1 MGTNFAI
8 WNGKCTECHQT
19 LPLCKG
25 QNPLVHDQNHVLFT
39 DCSIAWAK
47 LHSLLLTSGSDTHV
61 YFNLLAQVK
70 EIF

>member
-1 MGTNFAI
+1 MGTSFAI
-8 WNGKCTECHQT
+8 WKSVLNVTRPFLSVKI
-19 LPLCKG
+19 
-25 QNPLVHDQNHVLFT
+25 NVRLVHDQNHVLCT